1 MKTAIES
8 LRQAE
13 LVIVRRLRDG
23 PLTEFELAQEIAEHS
38 GYEEADAASR
48 ISKWLDDLQRK
59 GLVWAGILFN
69 RRGQSILAAAL
80 TCRGRELVG

>member
-1 MKTAIES
+1 MKIDMES
-8 LRQAE
+8 LRQPE

-23 PLTEFELAQEIAEHS
+23 PLTEFELAREIADS
-38 GYEEADAASR
+38 SSYEEIEAAR
-48 ISKWLDDLQRK
+48 QISKWLDDLQRK

-69 RRGQSILAAAL
+69 RRGQSLLAAAL

>member
-8 LRQAE
+8 LRQPE

-23 PLTEFELAQEIAEHS
+23 PLTEFELAHEIAEHS
-38 GYEEADAASR
+38 GYEEDEATHR
-48 ISKWLDDLQRK
+48 MSKWLEDLKRK
-59 GLVWAGILFN
+59 GLVWVGILFN

-80 TCRGRELVG
+80 ACRGRALVG

>member
-8 LRQAE
+8 LRQPE
-13 LVIVRRLRDG
+13 LVIVRRLRNG
-23 PLTEFELAQEIAEHS
+23 PLTEFELTREIVIHS
-38 GYEEADAASR
+38 GYEEADAAHRMSD
-48 ISKWLDDLQRK
+48 WLDDLRRK

-69 RRGQSILAAAL
+69 CRGQAILAAAL

>member
-1 MKTAIES
+1 MKTALES
-8 LRQAE
+8 LGQPE
-13 LVIVRRLRDG
+13 LVIVRRLREG
-23 PLTEFELAQEIAEHS
+23 PLTEFELAHEITEHS
-38 GYEEADAASR
+38 GYEEDEAAHRMSQ
-48 ISKWLDDLQRK
+48 WLDDLQGK